1 MFAALA
7 RGRGIPV
14 RLFLVGGEPRSE
26 DARAAAEKARSAGL
40 ALETFEAAAL
50 ETRGVVVD
58 AMLGTGI
65 SGAPRAA
72 FAEAI
77 DAVNALGV
85 PVLALDVPS
94 GVNSDTGHAEGPA
107 IRATWTI
114 SFITAKA
121 GLFTG
126 DGAVLAG
133 ERTLN
138 DLAVPLEAYAAA
150 GPAIPVLDRES
161 LLFAMPS
168 RAAGAHKGDFG
179 RCLLVGGDDGMGG
192 AIILAA
198 EAALRTG
205 VGLARAATRA
215 AHIPPLLARRPE
227 CMATAVD
234 HRNHL
239 LPLLDWPSA
248 VVIGPGLGQA
258 PWGEQMLHGV
268 LASDLPLL
276 VDADALNL
284 LAGDARPLP
293 DGSIITPH
301 PGEAA
306 RLLGCRS
313 ADIQA
318 DRFAAATSLAQRFNA
333 VVVLKGQGTIVAKAD
348 QSMLCAAGNPGMASG
363 GMGDVLSGILGSLL
377 AQGLSAWDAACLG
390 VPAVTGLSLYLDG
403 EEAMVAFGQRLAAAL
418 DAGASLYLSGELGAG
433 KTTLSRGIARGL
445 GHEGAVKS
453 PTYTLVEPYQDL
465 RIPLYH
471 FDLYRLGD
479 PEELEYMGLREY
491 FDGSAVVLV
500 EWPERGAGFL
510 PDPDLRIT
518 IALEGAGRRVDL
530 QAGSPRGEAC
540 LATMA

>member
-1 MFAALA
+1 MTSLPLRLYTAAQSRAVDRCAIEEHGLPGPLLMARAARTAFELLLEREPEPELLQVLCGPGNNGGDGLLLA
-7 RGRGIPV
+7 VLAQGRGIPV
-14 RLFLVGGEPRSE
+14 RVLLVGGESRSD
-26 DARAAAEKARSAGL
+26 DARAAAEKARSSGL
-40 ALETFEAAAL
+40 ELRPFEAAAL
-50 ETRGVVVD
+50 DPHGVVVD

-126 DGAVLAG
+126 DGAALAG

-138 DLAVPLEAYAAA
+138 DLAVPLEAYAVA
-150 GPAIPVLDRES
+150 GPAISVLDRES
-161 LLFAMPS
+161 LISAMPS

-227 CMATAVD
+227 CMVAAVD

-268 LASDLPLL
+268 MASGRPLV

-284 LAGDARPLP
+284 LAADARPLP

-306 RLLGCRS
+306 RLLGCNS
-313 ADIQA
+313 DEIQA
-318 DRFAAATSLAQRFNA
+318 NRFAAATSLAQRFNA
-333 VVVLKGQGTIVAKAD
+333 VVVLKGQGTIVATAD

-377 AQGLSAWDAACLG
+377 AQGLPAWDAARLG
-390 VPAVTGLSLYLDG
+390 TLLHS
-403 EEAMVAFGQRLAAAL
+403 EAADRAAAEQ
-418 DAGASLYLSGELGAG
+418 GMASLLASDLFPALAEL
-433 KTTLSRGIARGL
+433 
-445 GHEGAVKS
+445 
-453 PTYTLVEPYQDL
+453 
-465 RIPLYH
+465 
-471 FDLYRLGD
+471 
-479 PEELEYMGLREY
+479 
-491 FDGSAVVLV
+491 
-500 EWPERGAGFL
+500 L
-510 PDPDLRIT
+510 P
-518 IALEGAGRRVDL
+518 
-530 QAGSPRGEAC
+530 
-540 LATMA
+540 